1 MRSGTTF
8 FRNVISSN
16 RNILSLG
23 PELNNLWTNTG
34 QAPCGLVPSNPP
46 KTADDATDYIRMQVR
61 TYFESHFNSK
71 NTPKQIAYRAYRKIR
86 FGNESIIKN
95 GRPFYLLDK
104 ETQLLNKMPYL
115 NEIFPDAKFIVLIRN
130 IYSYTNSLK
139 KHLERISRGKKFI
152 VLSPES
158 NEHGWRFIPIQ
169 QRSTILPEEKNE
181 YTFAEIPKYWINQN
195 LLLLD
200 FLREQDK
207 SRILYIHYQDIIE
220 ELPNVLFRVGE
231 FLCLPNINRRIRTN
245 LVNNQ
250 TNDPLNQ
257 WKQDLTNEQI
267 AQIEHIVKS
276 NEQRY
281 QFICSFIRGKTIK
294 KN

>member
-1 MRSGTTF
+1 
-8 FRNVISSN
+8 
-16 RNILSLG
+16 
-23 PELNNLWTNTG
+23 
-34 QAPCGLVPSNPP
+34 
-46 KTADDATDYIRMQVR
+46 
-61 TYFESHFNSK
+61 
-71 NTPKQIAYRAYRKIR
+71 
-86 FGNESIIKN
+86 
-95 GRPFYLLDK
+95 
-104 ETQLLNKMPYL
+104 MPYL

-158 NEHGWRFIPIQ
+158 DEHGWRFVPIQ